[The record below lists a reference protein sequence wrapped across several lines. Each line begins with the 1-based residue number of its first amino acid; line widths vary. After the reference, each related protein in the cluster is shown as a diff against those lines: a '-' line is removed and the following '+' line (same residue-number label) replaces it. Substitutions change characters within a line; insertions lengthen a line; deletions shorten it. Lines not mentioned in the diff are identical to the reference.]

1 MRILSRYVQKQF
13 CVFLAL
19 CFAGFLAV
27 FVVVDLAG
35 RLSGFIDSG
44 VSGGTIILYYALSVP
59 YMGILILPMAM
70 LLASL
75 FCFGNLARFG
85 ELAAMKSA
93 GISLYSV
100 AAPVLG
106 AALLVCTAS
115 FFLTDRVMPGAN
127 RNRAAIVQ
135 GNRRA
140 VLTPVVSQV
149 VLQDV
154 NGQILSVGTYFR
166 NEERGSQVT
175 LDTYDG
181 MRLVEKLR
189 AEEMRWQSG
198 GWTFLKGE
206 VRRFSEAGGEE
217 ISRFAA
223 MPVRKVTLTPE
234 DLSRDV
240 RSADELSFSELT
252 ALIQRKRRMG
262 DDVIRVQVARYMRVS
277 FPFTGFV
284 MALFGIS
291 LSSRTQRA
299 GKPLLVGICLL
310 ISFVYYGCIQA
321 GRVMGWNGILPPFSS
336 AWAANFLFLSLGA
349 ALLIRTRR

>member
-1 MRILSRYVQKQF
+1 MRILSRYVQRQF
-13 CVFLAL
+13 CVYLAL

-27 FVVVDLAG
+27 FIVVDLAG

-44 VSGGTIILYYALSVP
+44 ASGGTICLYYALSVP

-93 GISLYSV
+93 GISLYSI

-106 AALLVCTAS
+106 AALLVCAAS

-127 RNRAAIVQ
+127 RKRTTIVQ
-135 GNRRA
+135 GKRSA
-140 VLTPVVSQV
+140 VVTPIVSQV

-154 NGQILSVGTYFR
+154 DGQILSVGTYYR
-166 NEERGSQVT
+166 NEERGAQVT

-198 GWTFLKGE
+198 EWRFLRGE
-206 VRRFSEAGGEE
+206 VRKFSEGGGEQMSKFVEVPARE
-217 ISRFAA
+217 I
-223 MPVRKVTLTPE
+223 TLTPE
-234 DLSRDV
+234 DLSRHN

-262 DDVIRVQVARYMRVS
+262 DDVIRVRVARYMRVS

-299 GKPLLVGICLL
+299 GKPLLIGICLL

-321 GRVMGWNGILPPFSS
+321 GRVMGWNGLLPPFSS

-349 ALLIRTRR
+349 VLLIRTRR

>member
-13 CVFLAL
+13 LVYLAL
-19 CFAGFLAV
+19 CFSGFLAV

-44 VSGGTIILYYALSVP
+44 VNGGTILLYYALSTP

-93 GISLYSV
+93 GISLYSI

-106 AALLVCTAS
+106 AALFVCTAS
-115 FFLTDRVMPGAN
+115 FFLTDRIMPGAN
-127 RNRAAIVQ
+127 RKRAAIVE

-140 VLTPVVSQV
+140 VFTPIVSQV

-154 NGQILSVGTYFR
+154 DGQILSVGTYFR
-166 NEERGSQVT
+166 NEARGEQVT
-175 LDTYDG
+175 LDRYKG

-198 GWTFLKGE
+198 GWTFLRGE
-206 VRRFSEAGGEE
+206 VRRFSEGSGERVT
-217 ISRFAA
+217 RFMS
-223 MPVRKVTLTPE
+223 MPARHVTLTPE

-262 DDVIRVQVARYMRVS
+262 DDVVRVQVTRYMRVS

-291 LSSRTQRA
+291 LSSRTRRA

-310 ISFVYYGCIQA
+310 ISFVYYGSIQA
-321 GRVMGWNGILPPFSS
+321 GRVMGWNGILPPFPS
-336 AWAANFLFLSLGA
+336 AWAANFLFSSLA
-349 ALLIRTRR
+349 AVLLIRTRR

>member
-13 CVFLAL
+13 FVFLVL
-19 CFAGFLAV
+19 CFSGFLAV
-27 FVVVDLAG
+27 FIVVDLAG

-44 VSGGTIILYYALSVP
+44 VSGGTIFVYYALSTP

-93 GISLYSV
+93 GISLYSI

-127 RNRAAIVQ
+127 RKRAAIVE
-135 GNRRA
+135 GKRRTVFA
-140 VLTPVVSQV
+140 PIVSQV

-154 NGQILSVGTYFR
+154 DGQILSVGTYFR
-166 NEERGSQVT
+166 NEARGEQVT
-175 LDTYDG
+175 LDRYDG

-189 AEEMRWQSG
+189 AEEMRWQRG
-198 GWTFLKGE
+198 RWTFLRGE
-206 VRRFSEAGGEE
+206 VRRFSEGGGEHVT
-217 ISRFAA
+217 RFGF
-223 MPVRKVTLTPE
+223 MPARDVTLTPE

-252 ALIQRKRRMG
+252 ALIERKRRMG
-262 DDVIRVQVARYMRVS
+262 DDVVRVQVARYMRVS

-299 GKPLLVGICLL
+299 DKPLLVGICLL

-336 AWAANFLFLSLGA
+336 AWAANFLFMGLGA
-349 ALLIRTRR
+349 VLLIRTRR

>member
-13 CVFLAL
+13 YVYLAL
-19 CFAGFLAV
+19 CFSGFLAV
-27 FVVVDLAG
+27 FIVVDLAG

-44 VSGGTIILYYALSVP
+44 VSGGTIFLYYTLSIP

-93 GISLYSV
+93 GISLYSI
-100 AAPVLG
+100 ALPVLG

-115 FFLTDRVMPGAN
+115 FFLTDRVMPGSN
-127 RNRAAIVQ
+127 RKRAAIVQ
-135 GNRRA
+135 GKPRA
-140 VLTPVVSQV
+140 VFTPMVSQV

-154 NGQILSVGTYFR
+154 DEQILSVGTYFR
-166 NEERGSQVT
+166 NEARGEQVT
-175 LDTYDG
+175 LDRYEG
-181 MRLVEKLR
+181 MRLVDKLR
-189 AEEMRWQSG
+189 AEEMRWHSG
-198 GWTFLKGE
+198 GWTFLRGE
-206 VRRFSEAGGEE
+206 VRKFSEDGGEQLT
-217 ISRFAA
+217 RFRA
-223 MPVRKVTLTPE
+223 MPAREVTLTPE

-240 RSADELSFSELT
+240 RSADELSFTELT
-252 ALIQRKRRMG
+252 ALVQRKQRIG
-262 DDVIRVQVARYMRVS
+262 DDVVRVQVARYMRVS

-291 LSSRTQRA
+291 LSARTQRA

-321 GRVMGWNGILPPFSS
+321 GRVMGWNGILPPFPS
-336 AWAANFLFLSLGA
+336 AWAANLLFLGLGA
-349 ALLIRTRR
+349 VMLIRTRR

>member
-13 CVFLAL
+13 FIYLVL
-19 CFAGFLAV
+19 CFSGFLAV
-27 FVVVDLAG
+27 FIVVDLAG

-44 VSGGTIILYYALSVP
+44 ASGGTIFVYYALSTP

-93 GISLYSV
+93 GISLNSI

-127 RNRAAIVQ
+127 RNRTAIVE
-135 GNRRA
+135 GKRRT
-140 VLTPVVSQV
+140 VFTPIVSQV

-154 NGQILSVGTYFR
+154 DGQILSVGTYFR
-166 NEERGSQVT
+166 NEARGERVT
-175 LDTYDG
+175 LDRYEG
-181 MRLVEKLR
+181 MRLIEKLR
-189 AEEMRWQSG
+189 AEEMRWESG
-198 GWTFLKGE
+198 GWTFLRGE
-206 VRRFSEAGGEE
+206 VRRFSVGGGEQVTRFVSMP
-217 ISRFAA
+217 SRD
-223 MPVRKVTLTPE
+223 VTLTPE

-240 RSADELSFSELT
+240 RSADELSFIELT
-252 ALIQRKRRMG
+252 RLIERKRRMG
-262 DDVIRVQVARYMRVS
+262 DDVVRVQVARYMRVS

-336 AWAANFLFLSLGA
+336 AWAANLLFLGLGA
-349 ALLIRTRR
+349 ILLIRTQR

>member
-1 MRILSRYVQKQF
+1 MRILSRYVQNQF
-13 CVFLAL
+13 LVYLAL
-19 CFAGFLAV
+19 CSSGFLAV
-27 FVVVDLAG
+27 FIVVDLAG

-44 VSGGTIILYYALSVP
+44 VDGGTILLYYALSTP

-93 GISLYSV
+93 GISLYSIAGSVLV
-100 AAPVLG
+100 AALF
-106 AALLVCTAS
+106 VCTAS
-115 FFLTDRVMPGAN
+115 FFLTDRIMPGAN
-127 RNRAAIVQ
+127 RKRAAIVE
-135 GNRRA
+135 GKRRA
-140 VLTPVVSQV
+140 VFAPVVSQV

-154 NGQILSVGTYFR
+154 DGQILSVGTYFR
-166 NEERGSQVT
+166 NEARGEQVT
-175 LDTYDG
+175 LDRYDG

-198 GWTFLKGE
+198 GWTFLRGE
-206 VRRFSEAGGEE
+206 VRRFSEGGGERVT
-217 ISRFAA
+217 RFGS
-223 MPVRKVTLTPE
+223 MPARDVTLTPE

-240 RSADELSFSELT
+240 RSADELSYSDLT

-262 DDVIRVQVARYMRVS
+262 DDVVRVQVARYMRVS

-291 LSSRTQRA
+291 LSSRTRRA

-321 GRVMGWNGILPPFSS
+321 GRVMGWNGILPPFPS
-336 AWAANFLFLSLGA
+336 AWAANFLFSSLGA
-349 ALLIRTRR
+349 VLLIRTRR